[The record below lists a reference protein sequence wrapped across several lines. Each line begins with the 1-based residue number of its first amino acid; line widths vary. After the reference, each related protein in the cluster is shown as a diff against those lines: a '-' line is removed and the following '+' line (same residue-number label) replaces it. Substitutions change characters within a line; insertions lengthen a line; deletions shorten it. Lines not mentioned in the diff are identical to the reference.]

1 MTLKSTLGIGSLAL
15 LLGVGCSATGP
26 TPELIDARRAYDE
39 ARASD
44 AATYSPD
51 KLLSAKQALEQAEQA
66 HADDAGSFKE
76 RSLAYVAQ
84 RKAQYANIYG
94 AYERDRRELTE
105 AEQAYRNKQD
115 LLRRSAEQQATEAQ
129 RSLAAT
135 WDNLNTARRELAAQQ
150 SQLQQS
156 QAQLAAA
163 MASLNKIA
171 QVKEEQRGTVIT
183 LDGQVLFVTGKA
195 ELLPI
200 ARDRLNQVAQSLK
213 ELDDDKLVSIE
224 GYTDSRGADDMNQ
237 KLSQDRANAVKD
249 YLVSQGVKAEKVRAI
264 GRGEANPVA
273 SNDTAEGRAN
283 NRRVEIVV
291 QSSAQAAASIG
302 AGASSG
308 SNPGSTGSGTA
319 GSSAPSGGTGT
330 SNTGKN
336 PGSTG
341 NKP

>member
-1 MTLKSTLGIGSLAL
+1 MKISQLLCPVTLLAAF
-15 LLGVGCSATGP
+15 GCAATGP

-39 ARASD
+39 ARQSN

-51 KLLSAKQALEQAEQA
+51 KLLSAKQALERAENA
-66 HADDAGSFKE
+66 HADDAGSFRE

-84 RKAQYANIYG
+84 RKAQYASIYG
-94 AYERDRRELTE
+94 TYEKDRRDQTE

-115 LLRRSAEQQATEAQ
+115 QLRRNAEQQATDAQ

-135 WDNLNTARRELAAQQ
+135 WDNLTNARKEIAAQQ
-150 SQLQQS
+150 NQLQKSKAELDAEKAAREKAEQS
-156 QAQLAAA
+156 AAAA
-163 MASLNKIA
+163 MASLSKIA
-171 QVKEEQRGTVIT
+171 QVKEEQRGVVIT

-200 ARDRLNQVAQSLK
+200 ARDRLNQVAKSLK

-224 GYTDSRGADDMNQ
+224 GFTDSRGADDMNM

-249 YLVSQGVKAEKVRAI
+249 YLISQGVKPEKVRAL

-273 SNDTAEGRAN
+273 SNDTPEGRAN

-291 QSSAQAAASIG
+291 QSSAQAAASM
-302 AGASSG
+302 
-308 SNPGSTGSGTA
+308 GT
-319 GSSAPSGGTGT
+319 
-330 SNTGKN
+330 KQ
-336 PGSTG
+336 
-341 NKP
+341 